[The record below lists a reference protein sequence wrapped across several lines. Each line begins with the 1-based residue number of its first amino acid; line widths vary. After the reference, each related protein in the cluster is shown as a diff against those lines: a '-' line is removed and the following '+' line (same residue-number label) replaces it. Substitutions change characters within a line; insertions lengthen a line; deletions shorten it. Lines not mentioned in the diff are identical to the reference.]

1 MKILLSE
8 KQKGIVSIIAAV
20 VINLVL
26 GSFYLWGSINIYVAS
41 YYKINYDP
49 ELQTD
54 ITSMCF
60 PIMAVA
66 CNGVVPISLKICE
79 KLGIRLHCFIFS
91 VFFSVCVFV
100 SSYMTSFWY
109 FVLLYGV
116 GFGFGSGMIYL
127 IPLYNCYKFFP
138 NKRGLISGIIM
149 GGYGVGSLI
158 SSNIFLTLVNP
169 DNKKPGE
176 DHYFSAEIANN
187 VPKSLRI
194 IAIFFFGLMVIGI
207 IFLFEFPMTP
217 EELEKENEEENQQ
230 SKIIEKVEEEEE
242 EEPAKIVLK
251 LVEEPSYEKQD
262 NNQIKSINADLKE
275 KLISSHGKK
284 ISIKNSNDGLFI
296 PKKASMFHSS
306 IAKWSPRTINPKDDK
321 ECPDLYHA
329 LKSLPFYIIFL
340 MLFFSAQN
348 GYFLAAN
355 FKNYG
360 ILKPDLNDDVFL
372 TLVGSLSSIFNGGG
386 RLLWGYI
393 LDKFGFKKVNEQIHF
408 CFYFMQFIN
417 MISKNV

>member
-1 MKILLSE
+1 MKIQLSE
-8 KQKGIVSIIAAV
+8 TQKGIISIIAAV

-66 CNGVVPISLKICE
+66 CNLVVPISLKLCE
-79 KLGIRLHCFIFS
+79 RLGLRLHCFIFS
-91 VFFSVCVFV
+91 VVMSACVFV

-149 GGYGVGSLI
+149 GGYGVASLI
-158 SSNIFLTLVNP
+158 SSNIVLSIVNP
-169 DNKKPGE
+169 ENMKPGV
-176 DHYFSAEIANN
+176 DHYFPAEIANN

-194 IAIFFFGLMVIGI
+194 IAIFFFGLMVLGT
-207 IFLFEFPMTP
+207 IFLFEFPMSP
-217 EELEKENEEENQQ
+217 EEEHDEEGENKIT
-230 SKIIEKVEEEEE
+230 SKISEKEEEE
-242 EEPAKIVLK
+242 EEPAKIVMK
-251 LVEEPSYEKQD
+251 LVEDQAPETK

-275 KLISSHGKK
+275 KLISSHAKK
-284 ISIKNSNDGLFI
+284 ISMKYSNDGLLF

-306 IAKWSPRTINPKDDK
+306 IAKWSNRTINPKDEK
-321 ECPDLYHA
+321 ECPDIYHA
-329 LKSLPFYIIFL
+329 LKSLPFYSIFL

-348 GYFLAAN
+348 GYFLASN

-360 ILKPDLNDDVFL
+360 LLKKELNDDAYL
-372 TLVGSLSSIFNGGG
+372 TTVGSLSSIFNGGG
-386 RLLWGYI
+386 RLLWGYL
-393 LDKFGFKKVNEQIHF
+393 LDKFGFKKVN
-408 CFYFMQFIN
+408 
-417 MISKNV
+417 K